1 MSDEALSGPKALGQ
15 FLRARRENT
24 APETLGLP
32 ATTRRRTRGLRR
44 EELAQL
50 SGISTTW
57 YTWIEQGRDI
67 AVSARTLSHIADAL
81 RMDPT
86 ERGYLFR
93 LAQLTDSR
101 DEQPGGVDDSALACV
116 HQVAAPCYLMG
127 LTWDL
132 LAWNRAA
139 EILFSG
145 WLDSEPSPNMMK
157 FMFLHP
163 LAKNLVPDW
172 ETRCERIVA
181 ELRAEGIHHLQE
193 PRLQAFIHEMSAA
206 SPAFHQ
212 QWARQQVI
220 ERRGGER
227 HFHHIVSGDLRYTQV
242 SWRLSGNRAVKMVML
257 LPEDPSSPQ
266 TGR

>member
-1 MSDEALSGPKALGQ
+1 MINDEALSGPKALGQ

-24 APETLGLP
+24 LPETLGLP
-32 ATTRRRTRGLRR
+32 ATARRRTRGLRR

-67 AVSARTLSHIADAL
+67 AVSATTLSSIADAL
-81 RMDPT
+81 RMDAT
-86 ERGYLFR
+86 ERSYLFR
-93 LAQLTDSR
+93 LAQLTDTR

-116 HQVAAPCYLMG
+116 YQVATPCYVMD
-127 LTWDL
+127 LTWEL
-132 LAWNRAA
+132 LAWNDAA
-139 EILFSG
+139 GSLFSG
-145 WLDSEPSPNMMK
+145 WLDSDPSPNMMK

-163 LAKNLVPDW
+163 LAKSLVPDW

-193 PRLQAFIHEMSAA
+193 PRLQAFVHEMSAA
-206 SPAFHQ
+206 STAFRT
-212 QWARQQVI
+212 QWARQQVV

-227 HFHHIVSGDLRYTQV
+227 HFHHIVSGELRYTQV
-242 SWRLSGNRAVKMVML
+242 SWRLSGNSAVKMVIL
-257 LPEDPSSPQ
+257 LPD
-266 TGR
+266 T